1 MVAIPPPPSASVPP
15 HRPSFKAPRSH
26 TMLPSLSGGAIDLAV
41 GGAATGG
48 SIKRQGGANACFET
62 ALPADH
68 HWRKRTHDASSSSS
82 SRTWA
87 TTTSPAFSKSR
98 SFRGA
103 IAPAYST
110 VQCVRPQQGLSAGQ
124 SICDPLVRSQTCET
138 RRGERGAAVARGGR
152 LVHRQPRAPSLRLV
166 PTVWVWGRRVTAAR
180 PIVSR
185 RMSLGRARRRLETI
199 V

>member
-1 MVAIPPPPSASVPP
+1 
-15 HRPSFKAPRSH
+15 
-26 TMLPSLSGGAIDLAV
+26 MLPSLSGGAIDLAV

-103 IAPAYST
+103 IAPHT
-110 VQCVRPQQGLSAGQ
+110 VP
-124 SICDPLVRSQTCET
+124 
-138 RRGERGAAVARGGR
+138 
-152 LVHRQPRAPSLRLV
+152 
-166 PTVWVWGRRVTAAR
+166 
-180 PIVSR
+180 
-185 RMSLGRARRRLETI
+185 LETVDLYFLDIAWI
-199 V
+199 VAGVR